1 MTATNYAFQE
11 YDEGTMSRAYG
22 RALSISTKKSVEVC
36 NWIKGKSLSSA
47 LKMLEDVVAMR
58 KAVPYSRF
66 NQELAH
72 QRATGP
78 GGFPINVAKN
88 VILILKSAE
97 ANASAKGL
105 NTSSLKIV
113 HICAHLGSRP
123 FRHGRKRRVKAKR
136 THIEVVLQ
144 EVASKSKSSK
154 SSKSDSKKTD
164 SKIKAPEK
172 APEKSQENVSE
183 KVVEKAADKV
193 ADKPVE
199 NESVVTDNKESQEKK
214 ADEKP
219 SKDLPQESSKESL
232 KDEDKKEDVKSEA
245 NEPKVDAQ

>member
-1 MTATNYAFQE
+1 MTSTNYAFQE

-22 RALSISTKKSVEVC
+22 RALPISTKKSVEVC
-36 NWIKGKSLSSA
+36 SWIKGKSLSSA
-47 LKMLEDVVAMR
+47 MKMLDDVIAMR
-58 KAVPYSRF
+58 KAVPYARF

-88 VILILKSAE
+88 VMAILKSAE

-136 THIEVVLQ
+136 THVEVVLQ
-144 EVASKSKSSK
+144 EIASKSKSSK
-154 SSKSDSKKTD
+154 SDSKNADSKSKV
-164 SKIKAPEK
+164 P
-172 APEKSQENVSE
+172 E
-183 KVVEKAADKV
+183 KVVEKVANVPVAKPVEKPAKEQVSKEELKVKESKPEEAKTESVV
-193 ADKPVE
+193 ADKKE
-199 NESVVTDNKESQEKK
+199 TKETTDKT
-214 ADEKP
+214 P
-219 SKDLPQESSKESL
+219 SEESSK
-232 KDEDKKEDVKSEA
+232 DEKEDVKSEA
-245 NEPKVDAQ
+245 NEPKVDAK